1 MIKHL
6 GRVKLCDAR
15 DQTND
20 QIGEMTALL
29 AALTNGAEEK
39 AYVCKC
45 GAEFRQQPSLSRH
58 KRTCGAGDGKTDAN
72 QGLQRQ
78 LEELKRELSALQ
90 EVMKK
95 QNTGQTVTNTITN
108 SNVLQQNIH
117 IMTQKTEVQT
127 DEIIAAL
134 RSFGEENLDHITDTF
149 KKECILNRDTGIY
162 NLIERIHYDP
172 EVLEN
177 RNVRPKSIKRKT
189 MEVFNKELG
198 WVEQSKN
205 HVLSSLIGKANRML
219 GAYFAA
225 NLISDEDFKSNQDLI
240 ARFQNDVYNGITGR
254 YPPTFYWTMMGRIEC
269 MIQNAHTL
277 ALKNA

>member
-1 MIKHL
+1 M
-6 GRVKLCDAR
+6 CDAR
-15 DQTND
+15 DKTNG
-20 QIGEMTALL
+20 QIAEMTALL
-29 AALTNGAEEK
+29 RALTNGAEER
-39 AYVCKC
+39 AYVCDC
-45 GAEFRQQPSLSRH
+45 GAEFRHQPSLSRH
-58 KRTCGAGDGKTDAN
+58 KRTCGAGDGKTEAN
-72 QGLQRQ
+72 NGNQQGLQRQ
-78 LEELKRELSALQ
+78 LEELKRELRAVQ
-90 EVMKK
+90 EVMKR

-117 IMTQKTEVQT
+117 ITTQKTEAET
-127 DEIIAAL
+127 EEIIATM

-177 RNVRPKSIKRKT
+177 MNVRPKSIKRKT

-225 NLISDEDFKSNQDLI
+225 NLISDEDFKINQELI

-269 MIQNAHTL
+269 MIQNAHKL